1 MKRDES
7 RSETDFGALA
17 GLNGL
22 GAHAKTAQN
31 CPIWKPQLVLF
42 FKFQLDSGGARE
54 PPNQLSFYLI
64 HCFRIDKIQRQ
75 DTS

>member
-22 GAHAKTAQN
+22 VAHAKPAQN
-31 CPIWKPQLVLF
+31 CAISKPHSGLF
-42 FKFQLDSGGARE
+42 FNFQIDSGGGRE
-54 PPNQLSFYLI
+54 IRTLDPNRGKVDIYQYKTTT
-64 HCFRIDKIQRQ
+64 R
-75 DTS
+75 

>member
-1 MKRDES
+1 VKRDES

-42 FKFQLDSGGARE
+42 FKFQLDSGGEGVRPE
-54 PPNQLSFYLI
+54 SVI
-64 HCFRIDKIQRQ
+64 
-75 DTS
+75 

>member
-31 CPIWKPQLVLF
+31 CAISKPYSGMVF
-42 FKFQLDSGGARE
+42 NFQLDSGGGQ
-54 PPNQLSFYLI
+54 PTGIQLSLGLNRLI
-64 HCFRIDKIQRQ
+64 YIVRIFG
-75 DTS
+75 SNP